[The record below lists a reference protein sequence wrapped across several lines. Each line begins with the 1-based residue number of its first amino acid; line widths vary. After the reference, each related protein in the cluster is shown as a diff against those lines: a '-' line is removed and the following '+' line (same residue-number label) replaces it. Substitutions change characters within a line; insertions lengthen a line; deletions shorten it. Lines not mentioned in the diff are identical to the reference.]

1 MAPAKFVGGQVCAG
15 CHQTQAELWRG
26 SHHDRA
32 MQEAN
37 EYTVLGDFADA
48 SLIHFGV
55 TSTFSRKNGDY
66 VVTTEGPDGKPH
78 DYTVAYTFGVYPLQ
92 QYLTAFPGGRY
103 QALPFGWDTRPKE
116 EGGQRWFHL
125 YPNDQI
131 TTGDPLHWTGMN
143 FTWNY
148 MCADCHSTNLRR
160 NFDISSNS
168 YKTSWTDINV
178 ACEGCHGPGS
188 RHVVWA
194 KSADAAKPGYAGKG
208 LVTELRDGDRGRWLL
223 AEGADTAS
231 RAEPRASHAEI
242 ETCAFCHTRRREITD
257 VFAYGR
263 PLLDSAIP
271 SLLSAGVYFP
281 DGQIQE
287 EDYEYGSFIQSRMFA
302 AGVTCSNC
310 HEPHSLKLR
319 ASGNQVCA
327 QCHRPA
333 KFDRTAHHHHE
344 PGSAGAQCVNC
355 HMPSRTYMVVDTRR
369 DHAIRVPRPDLSV
382 AIGTP
387 NACTAC
393 HDKQPAQWA
402 ADRVAEWYGPTRRAE
417 PHYGTTIEA
426 GRKEEPGGEAPLAAL
441 VLDGGQP
448 GIARATALSLLPTY
462 AANLGPQQITAY
474 RKGLLDDD
482 PLVRVAAI
490 DALAFLQPAHRVP
503 LVAPL
508 LDDNIR
514 AVRIAAARS
523 LAAASPG
530 LGSAQKA
537 SFERAAA
544 ELVASEKASAESPES
559 QVSLGAFE
567 AARGDAAAAEAAYH
581 TALRLD
587 PRFAPAMVNL
597 ADLYRSTGR
606 DADAETLLRQ
616 AIVAQPGYAPGF
628 HALGLLLVR
637 KHDVARAVDALGK
650 AAGLAPDNER
660 FAYVYGVALNSV
672 GRPKDA
678 VAVLEE
684 AGKRHPAGVDILVAL
699 ATISRDMGDRSAAVS
714 YAERLVKVAPNNR
727 PARALLE
734 GLRIR

>member
-1 MAPAKFVGGQVCAG
+1 MAA
-15 CHQTQAELWRG
+15 R
-26 SHHDRA
+26 
-32 MQEAN
+32 
-37 EYTVLGDFADA
+37 
-48 SLIHFGV
+48 
-55 TSTFSRKNGDY
+55 
-66 VVTTEGPDGKPH
+66 
-78 DYTVAYTFGVYPLQ
+78 
-92 QYLTAFPGGRY
+92 
-103 QALPFGWDTRPKE
+103 
-116 EGGQRWFHL
+116 
-125 YPNDQI
+125 
-131 TTGDPLHWTGMN
+131 
-143 FTWNY
+143 
-148 MCADCHSTNLRR
+148 
-160 NFDISSNS
+160 
-168 YKTSWTDINV
+168 
-178 ACEGCHGPGS
+178 
-188 RHVVWA
+188 
-194 KSADAAKPGYAGKG
+194 
-208 LVTELRDGDRGRWLL
+208 
-223 AEGADTAS
+223 
-231 RAEPRASHAEI
+231 
-242 ETCAFCHTRRREITD
+242 
-257 VFAYGR
+257 
-263 PLLDSAIP
+263 LLDSAIP
-271 SLLSAGVYFP
+271 SLLAAGVYFP

-327 QCHRPA
+327 QCHLPA
-333 KFDRTAHHHHE
+333 KFDTTAHHHHE

-355 HMPSRTYMVVDTRR
+355 HMPSRTYMVVDARR

-382 AIGTP
+382 ALGTP

-402 ADRVAEWYGPTRRAE
+402 ADRVAEWYGPNRRAE
-417 PHYGTTIEA
+417 PHYGTAIEA
-426 GRKEEPGGEAPLAAL
+426 GRKEEPGGDAALAAL

-462 AANLGPQQITAY
+462 AANIGPQQIAAY

-490 DALAFLQPAHRVP
+490 DALAFIPPQQRVP

-508 LDDNIR
+508 LDDKIR

-523 LAAASPG
+523 LAAASSG

-544 ELVASEKASAESPES
+544 ELVAAEEASAERPES

-567 AARGDAAAAEAAYH
+567 AARGDAAAAEAAYR

-597 ADLYRSTGR
+597 ADLYRSTSR
-606 DADAETLLRQ
+606 EAEAETLLRQ

-637 KHDVARAVDALGK
+637 KHDIASAVDALGK

-660 FAYVYGVALNSV
+660 FAYVYGVALNTA
-672 GRPKDA
+672 GRSKEA
-678 VAVLEE
+678 VAVLEA
-684 AGKRHPAGVDILVAL
+684 AGKRHPASVDILVAL
-699 ATISRDMGDRSAAVS
+699 ATITRDMGDRSAAIS
-714 YAERLVKVAPNNR
+714 YAERLMKIAPNNR
-727 PARALLE
+727 QARALLE
-734 GLRIR
+734 GLRDR